1 MDADFGHLYKIQNE
15 KITEFHIL
23 DDSQKLAAIMKAV

>member
-1 MDADFGHLYKIQNE
+1 MSLHLYKKIQNE
-15 KITEFHIL
+15 KITEFHML